1 MMGALSNFLSAVP
14 AKMREADK
22 RKHIAWSFWLI
33 LLALA
38 FMPIASAFVLV
49 FLIGLAKECWDHF
62 FGSGFCLYDMT
73 GNFLGSALGLSVA
86 LVLTRV
92 VGRGLVVL

>member
-1 MMGALSNFLSAVP
+1 MAALSNFLLAVP

-38 FMPIASAFVLV
+38 FMPIVSAFILV

-62 FGSGFCLYDMT
+62 FGSGFCFYDMT
-73 GNFLGSALGLSVA
+73 GNFLGSACGLSVA
-86 LVLTRV
+86 FVLSRI
-92 VGRGLVVL
+92 VGRGLVVW